1 MIELETKNNQNEE
14 DMLSEV
20 KSKDELRKQA
30 DIIYLYF
37 HSSKFFVIN
46 YQVSRMNE
54 LGTVLP
60 GLQRLCF
67 LEL

>member
-1 MIELETKNNQNEE
+1 
-14 DMLSEV
+14 MLSEV